1 LAWKTYYE
9 TTPCVT
15 DVVVP
20 TVATIERVVPYA
32 ATEGVPAGSLEGFT
46 TNTVGDPPDE
56 SVTDATLGLPARFP
70 LGDCGEWDF
79 SPGIVAGESPASVV
93 DDALIGGPG

>member
-1 LAWKTYYE
+1 MPT
-9 TTPCVT
+9 
-15 DVVVP
+15 VP
-20 TVATIERVVPYA
+20 TIKRVVPCA

-56 SVTDATLGLPARFP
+56 SVTDGTPSIVGLGLPARFP
-70 LGDCGEWDF
+70 LGDCGEWGF

-93 DDALIGGPG
+93 NDVLIGGPG